1 VNAALKHLGA
11 VSRVYEVKADE
22 YVTVCTDLAEAK
34 AEYTHAKAVFKIE
47 KKIHFLKI
55 SDVELETRAHADE
68 HIAGLYR
75 QMLLC
80 EAAEKSL
87 EAKLRQLKE
96 QQANGRTAV
105 VQEREVDQIHANG
118 LSVA

>member
-1 VNAALKHLGA
+1 
-11 VSRVYEVKADE
+11 
-22 YVTVCTDLAEAK
+22 
-34 AEYTHAKAVFKIE
+34 
-47 KKIHFLKI
+47 
-55 SDVELETRAHADE
+55 
-68 HIAGLYR
+68 
-75 QMLLC
+75 MLLC

-118 LSVA
+118 ISNAA

>member
-1 VNAALKHLGA
+1 MNAALKHLGQ
-11 VSRVYEVKADE
+11 VSRVYELKADE
-22 YVTVCTDLAEAK
+22 YINVCTDLAEAK
-34 AEYTHAKAVFKIE
+34 AAYTYAKSLFKME
-47 KKIHFLKI
+47 KKLDFLKI

-68 HIAGLYR
+68 KIAGLYR
-75 QMLLC
+75 KMLLC

-105 VQEREVDQIHANG
+105 VQEREVDQLHANG
-118 LSVA
+118 SI

>member
-1 VNAALKHLGA
+1 
-11 VSRVYEVKADE
+11 VYEVKADE
-22 YVTVCTDLAEAK
+22 YITVCTDLAEAK
-34 AEYTHAKAVFKIE
+34 AEYTHVKAVFKIRE
-47 KKIHFLKI
+47 KMNLSKV
-55 SDVELETRAHADE
+55 SDVELETRAHADDK
-68 HIAGLYR
+68 IAGLYR